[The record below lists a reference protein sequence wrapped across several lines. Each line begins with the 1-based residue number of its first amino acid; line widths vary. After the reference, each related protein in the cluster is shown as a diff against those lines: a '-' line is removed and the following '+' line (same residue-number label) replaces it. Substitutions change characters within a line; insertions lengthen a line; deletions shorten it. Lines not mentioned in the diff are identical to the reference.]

1 MKLKGKV
8 ALVTGATSGIGRAI
22 ALLFAQEGAS
32 VVGTGRRTER
42 LNELKGIHAVTADHR
57 KIEDSKR
64 AVDETVSKFGK
75 LNILVNSAGV
85 IGNGGILTTS
95 PEEWRRIMDINLE
108 AMFHLTRLAAPHL
121 IKERGS
127 SILNLSSVCSLRP
140 YGNLLA
146 YCVSKAATDMFTQ
159 CLALELAPHGVRV
172 NALNPGVVVS
182 ELHRVS
188 NAVPNYEEFL
198 ERSKQT
204 HPLGRPGQPEDIARL
219 ALFLAS
225 DDAGWITGGLHSID
239 GGRALTS
246 AR

>member
-1 MKLKGKV
+1 MKLEGKV
-8 ALVTGATSGIGRAI
+8 ALVTGATSGIGRAV
-22 ALLFAQEGAS
+22 ALAFAREGARVS
-32 VVGTGRRTER
+32 GTGRRTDR
-42 LNELKGIHAVTADHR
+42 LKELSGVHGITADHR
-57 KIEDSKR
+57 LVEDSKR
-64 AVDETVSKFGK
+64 AVAETVSRFGG
-75 LNILVNSAGV
+75 LDILVNSAGV
-85 IGNGGILTTS
+85 IGNGGILDTP
-95 PEEWRRIMDINLE
+95 PEEWRRVMDINLE

-121 IKERGS
+121 IRRRGG

-172 NALNPGVVVS
+172 NAINPGVVVS
-182 ELHRVS
+182 ELHRVGG
-188 NAVPNYEEFL
+188 AVADYDGFL
-198 ERSKQT
+198 ERAKTT
-204 HPLGRPGQPEDIARL
+204 HPLGRPGRPEDIAAL
-219 ALFLAS
+219 AVFLAS

>member
-1 MKLKGKV
+1 M
-8 ALVTGATSGIGRAI
+8 VTGATSGIGRAI
-22 ALLFAQEGAS
+22 ALRFAKEGAR
-32 VVGTGRRTER
+32 VVGVGRRAER
-42 LNELKGIHAVTADHR
+42 LRELGLAHTVTADLR
-57 KIEDSKR
+57 QVDEAR
-64 AVDETVSKFGK
+64 RTVDETIGKFGK

-85 IGNGGILTTS
+85 IGNGGILTTT
-95 PEEWRRIMDINLE
+95 PDEWRRIMDINVE
-108 AMFHLTRLAAPHL
+108 SMFHLTRLAAPHL
-121 IKERGS
+121 IKERGG
-127 SILNLSSVCSLRP
+127 SIINLSSVCSLRP

-146 YCVSKAATDMFTQ
+146 YCISKAATDMFTQ

-182 ELHRVS
+182 ELHRVG
-188 NAVPNYEEFL
+188 NAVPNYDEFL

-204 HPLGRPGQPEDIARL
+204 HPLGRPGQPDDIAGL

-225 DDAGWITGGLHSID
+225 DEASWITGGLHSVD